1 MISIILPTLPERAA
15 TLERALD
22 AFREHTVGEYEV
34 IRVMGK
40 PSAGEAWNEGVQQA
54 NGDYFLFGCDDMIPH
69 PDWDV
74 PAVEAVDAGKI
85 PAPVLYG
92 PAGDM
97 QTCGGYWGRW
107 LDDWEITASICIVP
121 FCSRDQWQGETGVRP
136 PIGPMLNVHYFSDNC
151 FTDRCKE
158 AGLDVVV
165 RRGYAFTHMWEAGG
179 WEDAITEHGDIHR
192 ARNARL
198 EHDRPIYE
206 AATGRSPVPWLP
218 S

>member
-1 MISIILPTLPERAA
+1 VISVIIPTLAERAHRLVR
-15 TLERALD
+15 TLE
-22 AFREHTVGEYEV
+22 AFRENTVGEYETF
-34 IRVMGK
+34 IITGK
-40 PSAGEAWNEGVQQA
+40 RSAGEGWNEGVQQA
-54 NGDYFLFGCDDMIPH
+54 EGDYFLFGCDDMSPH
-69 PDWDV
+69 AGWDV
-74 PAVEAVDAGKI
+74 AAVEAVDAGKI

-92 PAGDM
+92 QAGDM

-107 LDDWEITASICIVP
+107 LQDWEITANTCIVP

-136 PIGPMLNVHYFSDNC
+136 PVGPMLNVHYFSDNA

-179 WEDAITEHGDIHR
+179 WEQAISEHGDIHA

-198 EHDRPIYE
+198 EHDRPIYV
-206 AATGRSPVPWLP
+206 AAMGRDPVPWLP
-218 S
+218 T